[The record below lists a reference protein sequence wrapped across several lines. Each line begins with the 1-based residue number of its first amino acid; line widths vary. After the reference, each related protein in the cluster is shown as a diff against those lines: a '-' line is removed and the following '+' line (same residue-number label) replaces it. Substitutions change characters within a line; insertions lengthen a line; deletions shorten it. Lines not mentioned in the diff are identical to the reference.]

1 MAKPRIRLK
10 VDAGPGLP
18 VVHTRFSGIGG
29 GAHHGASQT
38 LRSVAEWHAADGSA
52 DSDLLPDLP
61 ELTYRARDI
70 HRNNGLAHSIIQT
83 SIDNIVGTG
92 LRLSAQPD
100 YLALGQSKDWADEFA
115 AKSEGL
121 FHEFWW
127 STACHA
133 GDTKT
138 GDMLCEEFL
147 FAKFNNGG
155 TLILPLWIPERGD
168 GFATKL
174 QTVEIDR
181 LSNPNNVPDTPNLR
195 GGIEFDTFGVPL
207 AYHVRRGHPGERFF
221 MGLRGATTWERI
233 PRRTPH
239 GRLRVI
245 HDFDGDRADQ
255 TRGKPLLSAV
265 LDQFKNI
272 DRYVKAEIQ
281 AALLN
286 AMIWGA
292 ITTPLDHEQIEA
304 LFQNNEEKYLLARD
318 AHKVKMQAGTLATLF
333 PGDKLEP
340 FMPSRPAAQFGV
352 FHKNVARIIAVGADM
367 PYEVAM
373 KDYSDSNYSN
383 TRAAM
388 VEFWRSVSR
397 KRDRLGAG
405 CMDPIYGL
413 WMEEM
418 VNAGR
423 LEAPNFYAMRRA
435 YLRCTWIGPGRGYV
449 DKVKEATGDRIMLD
463 GNMITLQRV
472 AAEQGMHW
480 RELLDQR
487 KTEWTYEHVTLGLP
501 DHTAT
506 RAANPTQW
514 SNADSEESGDDE
526 PMPSN
531 RKRAPANAA
540 LTDRLAYLEGKA
552 STPVAAPPHVTF
564 AEGAIQVRAGDVHTT
579 LPTDAIRIAVEQ
591 PVTHVHIPPRGTVEK
606 EVIERDADGRILRTR
621 ETEV

>member
-1 MAKPRIRLK
+1 MGKPRIRISA
-10 VDAGPGLP
+10 DAVALASG
-18 VVHTRFSGIGG
+18 VRFGGFGG

-38 LRSVAEWHAADGSA
+38 LRDVAEWHASPGSA
-52 DSDLLPDLP
+52 DGDLLPDLP
-61 ELTYRARDI
+61 LLQYRSRDI

-92 LRLSAQPD
+92 LRMSAQPD
-100 YLALGQSKDWADEFA
+100 YISLGKSKDWADEWA
-115 AKSEGL
+115 AKYESL
-121 FHEFWW
+121 WHEYWW

-138 GDMLCEEFL
+138 GDMLSEEFM

-155 TLILPLWIPERGD
+155 VLILPLWIPDRGD
-168 GFATKL
+168 GFSTKL

-181 LSNPNNVPDTPNLR
+181 LCNPNDVADTTKLR
-195 GGIEFDTFGVPL
+195 GGIEFDDFGVPL
-207 AYHVRRGHPGERFF
+207 AYHIRRSHPGDVFWWENNA
-221 MGLRGATTWERI
+221 MTWERI
-233 PRRTPH
+233 PRRTAF

-255 TRGKPLLSAV
+255 TRGKPLLSSV

-292 ITTPLDHEQIEA
+292 ITTPLDHEQIET
-304 LFQNNEEKYLLARD
+304 LFDGNEQKYLDARRRYT
-318 AHKVKMQAGTLATLF
+318 VKMQAGTLATLF
-333 PGDKLEP
+333 PGDQLEP
-340 FMPSRPAAQFGV
+340 FMPQRPAPQFGV

-388 VEFWRSVSR
+388 VEFWRSVNR

-405 CMDPIYGL
+405 CMDPINGL
-413 WMEEM
+413 FMEEM

-423 LEAPNFYAMRRA
+423 IETTPAEFYANRRA
-435 YLRCTWIGPGRGYV
+435 YQRCTWIGPGRGYV

-463 GNMITLQRV
+463 GNMTTLQRV
-472 AAEQGMHW
+472 AGEQGLHW

-501 DHTAT
+501 DHSGT
-506 RAANPTQW
+506 RAANPPQMAPD
-514 SNADSEESGDDE
+514 NAPTSQGQRQQGAE
-526 PMPSN
+526 
-531 RKRAPANAA
+531 AA
-540 LTDRLAYLEGKA
+540 
-552 STPVAAPPHVTF
+552 
-564 AEGAIQVRAGDVHTT
+564 
-579 LPTDAIRIAVEQ
+579 
-591 PVTHVHIPPRGTVEK
+591 
-606 EVIERDADGRILRTR
+606 
-621 ETEV
+621 